1 MHCEM
6 AIRLWRLCDAL
17 GNVLLGLAINVDVNL
32 TRATYLNIVA
42 DQYCTHLPNN
52 VVPWKWL
59 LSA

>member
-42 DQYCTHLPNN
+42 DQ
-52 VVPWKWL
+52 L
-59 LSA
+59 LYTPS